1 MGMPVLQKRILI
13 LDEGRFSRVCSAILE
28 FEGYSADTMDNL
40 DLDNFQDRLE
50 GEEIGLIV
58 TSYPFGSFFLREIE
72 KRKIPMIILCD
83 HINRELF
90 SVLEGIRNA
99 YCMIKPLDYLR
110 FKSLVKQMMGGKPAT
125 DGGYRVV

>member
-1 MGMPVLQKRILI
+1 MPVLQKKILI
-13 LDEGRFSRVCSAILE
+13 LDEGGFSRVCSAILE
-28 FEGYSADTMDNL
+28 FEGYSADTMA
-40 DLDNFQDRLE
+40 DLDSLQERLE
-50 GEEIGLIV
+50 GEEFGLIV

-90 SVLEGIRNA
+90 SVLEGVRNA
-99 YCMIKPLDYLR
+99 CCMMKPLDYLK